1 MVEEEGL
8 IEVDLGEAKVE
19 DTQVVLEQMWQSMK
33 EDPQAQLM
41 KISRTKQR
49 ELMMDAMETSAL
61 TNSLTLPILMKVI
74 VAMYQHFP

>member
-49 ELMMDAMETSAL
+49 GLMMDAMETSVL